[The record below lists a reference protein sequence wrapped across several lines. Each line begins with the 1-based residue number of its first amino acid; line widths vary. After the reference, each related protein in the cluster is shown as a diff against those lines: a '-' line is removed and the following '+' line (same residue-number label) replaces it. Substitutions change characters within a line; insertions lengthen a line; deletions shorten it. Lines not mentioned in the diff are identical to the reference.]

1 MIKKVLHKVDTNT
14 KQFGIDESNDSHH
27 SCANP
32 VGDSLE
38 IGFIFKFRKKLA
50 PHVSNCS
57 VGFVVSIATKLFY
70 FTKPFDLCIIFS

>member
-1 MIKKVLHKVDTNT
+1 
-14 KQFGIDESNDSHH
+14 
-27 SCANP
+27 
-32 VGDSLE
+32 
-38 IGFIFKFRKKLA
+38 LA